1 MQQRDYILRMIEQ
14 VGAILVA
21 LRQRILGRAIQPAE
35 VRAELRSTLQQ
46 VGFSLDLAQL
56 ADAASLERMVA
67 PTGELDPARGWLVAE
82 VLYLDGLDAQLDGRD
97 DTARA
102 SFEKALRL
110 FRLFDPR
117 NPIPSGF
124 PEALERM
131 RDIETR
137 LRELGN
143 GREEAR

>member
-14 VGAILVA
+14 AGAILVA
-21 LRQRILGRAIQPAE
+21 LRQRILRRTIQPSE
-35 VRAELRSTLQQ
+35 VQAELRSTLQQ
-46 VGFSLDLAQL
+46 VGFALDLAQL

-82 VLYLDGLDAQLDGRD
+82 VLYLDGLEAQLGGKEVL
-97 DTARA
+97 ARA